1 MMDYGIFNET
11 TFLEDGT
18 LLESA
23 KFNVSLKKFLAEG
36 EDYKGLKKELKEV
49 IKMNDMSDDE
59 LKDKI
64 KTGKGGV
71 MHVCKRIV
79 QIYLDCIFAFNTGSL
94 IGGTIGAATAMP
106 VLLPYIIITQVVG
119 LFLNRVL
126 RLAADTVE
134 FNAVYKD
141 CKTILNEIE
150 DAKSKCKDPKQ
161 KKKLEE
167 SADKLRKAMD
177 KYM

>member
-1 MMDYGIFNET
+1 MNYGIFNET
-11 TFLEDGT
+11 VFLEDGT
-18 LLESA
+18 LLEGA
-23 KFNVSLKKFLAEG
+23 KINISLKKFLAEG

-59 LKDKI
+59 LKDKL
-64 KTGKGGV
+64 KTGRGGV

-79 QIYLDCIFAFNTGSL
+79 QIYLDFVFAFNAGSA
-94 IGGTIGAATAMP
+94 IGGSIAAATMFP
-106 VLLPYIIITQVVG
+106 VMLPYMIISFVVG

-126 RLAADTVE
+126 RLAADTAE
-134 FNAVYKD
+134 FSAVYKD
-141 CKTILNEIE
+141 CKTILDEIE

-167 SADKLRKAMD
+167 SADKLRKAME
-177 KYM
+177 KYK

>member
-1 MMDYGIFNET
+1 MNYGIFNET
-11 TFLEDGT
+11 VFLEEGT
-18 LLESA
+18 LLEGA
-23 KFNVSLKKFLAEG
+23 KINVSLKKFLAEG

-49 IKMNDMSDDE
+49 IKMNDMSDKE

-64 KTGKGGV
+64 KTGRGGV

-79 QIYLDCIFAFNTGSL
+79 QICLDLSFAFDAGAT
-94 IGGTIGAATAMP
+94 IGGSVAIAVQFPVFLPLAIIGYAII
-106 VLLPYIIITQVVG
+106 LL
-119 LFLNRVL
+119 LNRVL
-126 RLAADTVE
+126 RLAADTIE
-134 FNAVYKD
+134 FDAIYKD

-167 SADKLRKAMD
+167 SADKLRKAME
-177 KYM
+177 KYE

>member
-1 MMDYGIFNET
+1 MNYGIFNEA
-11 TFLEDGT
+11 TFLEEDT
-18 LLESA
+18 LLEGA

-64 KTGKGGV
+64 KTGRGRV

-79 QIYLDCIFAFNTGSL
+79 QICLDLLFAFETGAT
-94 IGGTIGAATAMP
+94 IGGSIAIAVEFP
-106 VLLPYIIITQVVG
+106 IFLPLAIIDYILV
-119 LFLNRVL
+119 LFLNRIL
-126 RLAADTVE
+126 RFAADTVE

-161 KKKLEE
+161 KKKLQE